1 MRVRDVAATSVGT
14 CLALAIVTVPAPA
27 HAGGYSVHVVGQA
40 QAAWTDNLFSVPEE
54 RDPGSTLPPYEG
66 DLYYQLRPGALVAYE
81 TPRTVHHLSY
91 DIEANLYTE
100 HTEAWSLQHIAG
112 WRGFFLTSP
121 RSELG
126 ASAQFSTGELNALST
141 RSAASDGMVPVV
153 PAGGSTF
160 VSIDVGEN
168 LNYTATRD
176 VRLTQGLRARRFMTT
191 DALETESDGIEIG
204 GNLGADRG
212 WQYSAA
218 SIQVSTSF
226 VTLERVAA
234 MAPIESNDQVN
245 ASTILSWR
253 RDFGVRW
260 SALLDAGVTGIIPL
274 DEGDQLVIQPTIGG
288 QVGYFPNWGS
298 AGLSIRRSVAPN
310 LYLAQNTITDS
321 AVANAWLPLPW
332 LASDPHQPKLSAQ
345 GTFGASRTRL
355 IDTSTGDIESGFD
368 VYAGDVAL
376 NYVPRDG
383 VTVAVRFQHLRQVA
397 DESAAMEVLGYARNT
412 IMVSVAGRFPDRLA
426 AEVPMRSSLRVDRSN
441 VTPVGEEV
449 APAQAPGGGGGGP

>member
-1 MRVRDVAATSVGT
+1 VRVRDVAATSVGT
-14 CLALAIVTVPAPA
+14 TVALALASMPA
-27 HAGGYSVHVVGQA
+27 HAGGYSVHVLAQA

-54 RDPGSTLPPYEG
+54 RDPGSTLPPHEA
-66 DLYYQLRPGALVAYE
+66 DLYYQLRPGVLVTYE

-121 RSELG
+121 KSEMG

-141 RSAASDGMVPVV
+141 RTAASDGTVPVI
-153 PAGGSTF
+153 PAGGSSF
-160 VSIDVGEN
+160 VAIDLGQN
-168 LNYTATRD
+168 LNYAATRD
-176 VRLTQGLRARRFMTT
+176 VRLTQGLRARRFTTT

-204 GNLGADRG
+204 GNLGADRA

-218 SIQVSTSF
+218 SIQVSSSF

-245 ASTILSWR
+245 VGSIVSWR
-253 RDFGVRW
+253 RDFGPRW
-260 SALLDAGVTGIIPL
+260 SALLDAGVTSIIPL

-298 AGLSIRRSVAPN
+298 AGLAIRRAVAPN

-332 LASDPHQPKLSAQ
+332 LTDDPHRPKLSVQ

-368 VYAGDVAL
+368 VYAGDVAV

-383 VTVAVRFQHLRQVA
+383 VTVALRLQHLRQVA
-397 DESAAMEVLGYARNT
+397 DESADMEVLGYVRNT
-412 IMVSVAGRFPDRLA
+412 IMLSVAGRFPDRLA
-426 AEVPMRSSLRVDRSN
+426 AEVPTRASLRVDRSN

-449 APAQAPGGGGGGP
+449 APAQAPGAP